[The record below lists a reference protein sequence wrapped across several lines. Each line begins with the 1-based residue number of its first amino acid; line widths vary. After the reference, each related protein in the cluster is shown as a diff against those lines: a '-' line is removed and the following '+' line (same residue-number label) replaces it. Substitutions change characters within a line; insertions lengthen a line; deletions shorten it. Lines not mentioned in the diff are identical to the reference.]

1 MTSLLIENAMLVWPG
16 ERAELACVLVLDG
29 EIAAINPSPYR
40 VPESCERVDAR
51 GLLLTPGLVD
61 IHTHGVHEFSYER
74 GPEDLIEG
82 LAQLG
87 QYGTTTVLPTL
98 YNVMRRDT
106 LANLEKLAAAL
117 DRVQGVEAPGFHLEG
132 PFLALPGAGAAT
144 IPGDL
149 TLLDEL
155 LSAAKGRVLAMSV
168 SPDTPNILPIIERLR
183 EQQIA
188 IFLTHTR
195 ASIAET
201 QAAMAAGA
209 LHATHFYDVFPVPDE
224 TEVGVRPIGAVE
236 AILAE
241 PACSVDFI
249 CDGIHV
255 DPLVIRM
262 ALVAKGWRGVVAIT
276 DSNIG
281 AGRED
286 GIYDTPWGYPVR
298 IRQGDAARIY
308 DANHPLNGLLA
319 GSALTMDRA
328 LSNLIEWLPL
338 PLHETVALATRNPA
352 RIVALHQKGTL
363 EVGADADLVLWQRAE
378 YGLKAERTWVRG
390 QCVYEQ
396 GKSINS
402 PGQGKPVHDKLV
414 SI

>member
-16 ERAELACVLVLDG
+16 ERSELACVLVLDG
-29 EIAAINPSPYR
+29 EIASLNPSPYEI
-40 VPESCERVDAR
+40 PASCERIDAK

-74 GPEDLIEG
+74 GPDDLVEG

-87 QYGTTTVLPTL
+87 RYGTTTVLPTL

-117 DRVQGVEAPGFHLEG
+117 DDVRGVDAPGFHLEG

-144 IPGDL
+144 VSGDL

-155 LSAAKGRVLAMSV
+155 LSAAKGRALAMSV

-183 EQQIA
+183 EHEITV
-188 IFLTHTR
+188 FLTHTR
-195 ASIAET
+195 ASVAET

-209 LHATHFYDVFPVPDE
+209 RHATHFYDVFPIPDE
-224 TEVGVRPIGAVE
+224 TEPGVRPIGAVE

-281 AGRED
+281 AGRSD

-298 IRQGDAARIY
+298 VQNGDAVRIH
-308 DANHPLNGLLA
+308 DVNHPLNGLLA

-328 LSNLIEWLPL
+328 LSNLIKWLLL
-338 PLHETVALATRNPA
+338 PLHEIVAMATRNPA
-352 RIVALHQKGTL
+352 RIVGLQQKGTL
-363 EVGADADLVLWQRAE
+363 EVGADADLVLWQRTE
-378 YGLKAERTWVRG
+378 NGLMAERTWVRG
-390 QCVYEQ
+390 RCVYEQ

-402 PGQGKPVHDKLV
+402 TGQGKPVHDKLV